1 MIRLSQNLRGEVC
14 SKMREKTET
23 LFVEDMACRTCER
36 KIQEAIGGLE
46 GVSSVAARLRGGR
59 VEVTFDVDRVSVEEI
74 RSAVCGAGYS
84 LGNPARSAFIALGI
98 AGILAGLYR
107 VGNRAGLFNAL
118 PTVDASYGYGMLFI
132 AGVLTSVHCV
142 AMCGGIAL
150 SQSDAG
156 KEDRRSIAPG
166 VLYNSGRIVSYTL
179 AGGLVGLLG
188 KTFDFSSA
196 AKGIVTALAGM
207 FMALLGLK
215 MLGAFALMPR
225 IPRSPRILLRRPSFL
240 QTARGRIF
248 ARLGMRA
255 PFGIGLL
262 NGLMPCGPLQ
272 SMQLYAL
279 GTGSFFEGA
288 LSMFLFA
295 LGTAPLML
303 GFGCISRL
311 LPKKFL
317 PVMAKTSALVVLAL
331 GILTIG
337 RGGSLAGIPLPGI
350 AGSQSFLEAEAQEGG
365 RATIEVAI
373 SEGMALAAVGEKVQ
387 TITTDFGSSG
397 YYLPFA
403 VQEGI
408 PVRWTIRVEADGLNG
423 CNNPITVPAFGIR
436 KRLKPGDNVIEFTPK
451 KKGVIVY
458 TCWMGMISSRILVV
472 ESIPGKP

>member
-23 LFVEDMACRTCER
+23 LFVEDMACRACER
-36 KIQEAIGGLE
+36 KIQEAIGRLE

-59 VEVTFDVDRVSVEEI
+59 VEVTFDEDRVSVEEI

-98 AGILAGLYR
+98 AGILAGLYG

-118 PTVDASYGYGMLFI
+118 PTVDATYGYGMLFI

-150 SQSDAG
+150 SQSAAG

-179 AGGLVGLLG
+179 VGGLVGMVG

-196 AKGIVTALAGM
+196 AKGMVTGLAGM

-225 IPRSPRILLRRPSFL
+225 IPLRKPSFP
-240 QTARGRIF
+240 QAARGWIF
-248 ARLGMRA
+248 AKSGMRA
-255 PFGIGLL
+255 PFAIGLL

-279 GTGSFFEGA
+279 GTGSFIEGA
-288 LSMFLFA
+288 LSMFLFS

-303 GFGCISRL
+303 GFGYITRL

-317 PVMAKTSALVVLAL
+317 PVMAKASSLVVLTL

-337 RGGSLAGIPLPGI
+337 RAGALAGIPMPGE
-350 AGSQSFLEAEAQEGG
+350 AGSRAFLEAEAQEGG
-365 RATIEVAI
+365 GLAALAAANA
-373 SEGMALAAVGEKVQ
+373 EGMAFAVAGEKVQ

-397 YYLPFA
+397 NYLPFA